1 MFQNK
6 VIIALGTNIGNWKN
20 NFNQALIELNKI
32 GFISNFGSIY
42 YSKPF
47 GFKNQSFFYNTA
59 IELITLAK
67 PIQLL
72 QDIQIIE
79 KKIKKNKLFVNGPR
93 RIDLDIIFYNN
104 IISNK
109 KSLKIPHP
117 RAHLRDFVL
126 MPLCD
131 INPFFFHPVEK
142 ITIKELNNNLAEK
155 YIFKKIKRTK
165 GSVLIF

>member
-59 IELITLAK
+59 IEFITLAN
-67 PIQLL
+67 PIKLL
-72 QDIQIIE
+72 KDRTDILHFIIPFDFLRFPAGFLSVSSE
-79 KKIKKNKLFVNGPR
+79 FLS
-93 RIDLDIIFYNN
+93 
-104 IISNK
+104 ISQN
-109 KSLKIPHP
+109 S
-117 RAHLRDFVL
+117 
-126 MPLCD
+126 
-131 INPFFFHPVEK
+131 
-142 ITIKELNNNLAEK
+142 
-155 YIFKKIKRTK
+155 
-165 GSVLIF
+165 